1 MTAQTP
7 PKSLVRRLGQC
18 HHQAGV
24 VIRCGVPVTP
34 ATAQSGIRASLRE
47 ARHDSDV
54 LMGDEDAS

>member
-1 MTAQTP
+1 MTAQKP

-34 ATAQSGIRASLRE
+34 AIR
-47 ARHDSDV
+47 DV
-54 LMGDEDAS
+54 LIGDEDAS